1 MSQNVNPLKQFFR
14 QPAIYLRLP
23 SGGKFWPNGSLNMPP
38 NQELPVLPMTAV
50 DEIIYRTPDALFNGS
65 VVVNVIQSCIP
76 NILNA
81 WQIPS
86 NDLNAI
92 LIAIRIASY
101 GADMEIET
109 GCPHCSHQDGFVINL
124 NSMLD
129 SMPRA
134 DFDQVI
140 SQGDLE
146 FYFQPTSYELTNR
159 VNLFQFEQQKTLQQ
173 LQETDLSDEQRLDTL
188 TKTLQQVTDLT
199 IKAISYSV
207 AGIRTPNAL
216 VSEQEYIEDFL
227 KNCDSTVF
235 SMIRDHVVKLRVQTE
250 IPPLNVTCSNC
261 NKPFEQALILDSAN
275 FFADAS

>member
-1 MSQNVNPLKQFFR
+1 MSQNANPLKQFFR

-65 VVVNVIQSCIP
+65 VVVNVIQSCLP

-101 GADMEIET
+101 GANMEIET
-109 GCPHCSHQDGFVINL
+109 VCPNCAHQDGFVVNL
-124 NSMLD
+124 NHMLD
-129 SMPRA
+129 SMPKA
-134 DFDQVI
+134 DFETVI
-140 SQGDLE
+140 SHGDLE
-146 FYFQPTSYELTNR
+146 LYFQPTSYELTNR

-173 LQETDLSDEQRLDTL
+173 LQESELSDEQRMETL

-235 SMIRDHVVKLRVQTE
+235 AKIRDHVVKLREQTDL
-250 IPPLNVTCSNC
+250 PPLKVNCSNC
-261 NKPFEQALILDSAN
+261 NAPFEQALILDSAN